1 MERRLHP
8 PSAAEKEPLEQANE
22 ERLLELQEPASF
34 EEFASVNYERLF
46 GALCLVTGD
55 RFDAEDIAQEAL
67 VRVLERWGRVREMGD
82 PQAYLF
88 RTALNVFRS
97 RFRRARLA
105 LLRAFTPRT
114 AVDAFAAVED
124 REIVAR
130 GLRRVSANQR
140 AALVATALLG
150 YSSEEAARILGTTAS
165 NVRARSTRA
174 RAALREAIGELK

>member
-8 PSAAEKEPLEQANE
+8 PGAAEKESLEHAVE
-22 ERLLELQEPASF
+22 ERLLELQDAASF
-34 EEFASVNYERLF
+34 EEFASANYERLF
-46 GALCLVTGD
+46 GAVCLVTGD
-55 RFDAEDIAQEAL
+55 RFDAEEITQEAL
-67 VRVLERWGRVREMGD
+67 VRVLERWDRVREMED

-105 LLRAFTPRT
+105 LLRAFTPRP
-114 AVDAFAAVED
+114 AADAFAAVED
-124 REIVAR
+124 KEVVVR

-150 YSSEEAARILGTTAS
+150 YSSEEAARILGTTPS

-174 RAALREAIGELK
+174 RAALREAIGELR

>member
-8 PSAAEKEPLEQANE
+8 LGASENQPLEPAGE
-22 ERLLELQEPASF
+22 VRLLELQHAASF
-34 EEFASVNYERLF
+34 EEFASANYERLF
-46 GALCLVTGD
+46 GALCLITGD
-55 RFDAEDIAQEAL
+55 RFDAEDITQDAL
-67 VRVLERWGRVREMGD
+67 VRVLERWDRVREMED

-105 LLRAFTPRT
+105 LLRAFSPRT
-114 AVDAFAAVED
+114 AMDVFAAIED
-124 REIVAR
+124 REVVVR
-130 GLRRVSANQR
+130 GLRRVPANQR

-174 RAALREAIGELK
+174 RAALREAIGELR

>member
-8 PSAAEKEPLEQANE
+8 PGPSENEPLEPAVE
-22 ERLLELQEPASF
+22 DRVLELQDAPSF
-34 EEFASVNYERLF
+34 EEFVSANYERLF
-46 GALCLVTGD
+46 GAACLVTGD
-55 RFDAEDIAQEAL
+55 RFEAEEITQEAL
-67 VRVLERWGRVREMGD
+67 VRVLERWDRVREMAD

-88 RTALNVFRS
+88 RTAFNVLRS

-105 LLRAFTPRT
+105 LFRAFAPRPTP
-114 AVDAFAAVED
+114 DAFAAVED
-124 REIVAR
+124 KEVVVR

-174 RAALREAIGELK
+174 RAALKEAIGELR

>member
-1 MERRLHP
+1 MDRRLHP
-8 PSAAEKEPLEQANE
+8 PNAAENAPLEPAAPD
-22 ERLLELQEPASF
+22 RLLEPHDGASF
-34 EEFASVNYERLF
+34 EEFASANYERLF
-46 GALCLVTGD
+46 GAVCLVTGD
-55 RFDAEDIAQEAL
+55 RFDAEEITQEAL
-67 VRVLERWGRVREMGD
+67 VRVLEGWDRVREMAD

-105 LLRAFTPRT
+105 LLRAFAPRPTP
-114 AVDAFAAVED
+114 DAFAAVED
-124 REIVAR
+124 KEVVVR

-150 YSSEEAARILGTTAS
+150 YSSEEAARILGTTPS

-174 RAALREAIGELK
+174 RAALREAIGEFR

>member
-8 PSAAEKEPLEQANE
+8 PAAAENEPLEPAVAD
-22 ERLLELQEPASF
+22 RLLELQDGASF
-34 EEFASVNYERLF
+34 EEFASANYERLF

-55 RFDAEDIAQEAL
+55 RFDAEDITQEAL
-67 VRVLERWGRVREMGD
+67 VRVLERWDRVREMAD

-105 LLRAFTPRT
+105 LLRAFAPRSTP
-114 AVDAFAAVED
+114 DAFVAVED
-124 REIVAR
+124 KEVVVR

-174 RAALREAIGELK
+174 RAALREAIGELR